1 MKWENNMINIQ
12 YLLCVAAVAGVLL
25 VAIDVIMD
33 WIEHDGR

>member
-1 MKWENNMINIQ
+1 MGNEMSNIK

-33 WIEHDGR
+33 WMDFDDR

>member
-1 MKWENNMINIQ
+1 MENEMSNIK

-33 WIEHDGR
+33 WMDFDDR